1 MKSTVRL
8 VLTLFLITAIS
19 ALILSLSNKV
29 TAPVIA
35 EADKLKEDKA
45 RMELLPEG
53 ETFEILEE
61 DIISKLKESDSNI
74 VDCFKGLKNG
84 ETIGYIIKSTTNG
97 YGGSIEFLIGIKEDG
112 KLGGIKV
119 LSHEETAGLGEN
131 ITKPFFADSFKD
143 KSIDG
148 ELVATKQPSQDN
160 EVQAITSATVTTTA
174 MVGEINKIIEAFNMA
189 FE

>member
-61 DIISKLKESDSNI
+61 E
-74 VDCFKGLKNG
+74 GLKNG